1 MPFDYNNA
9 VHNKQ
14 VSGGSAAEYLA
25 AAGSDGIHTNTFY
38 LSAENR
44 FFIGKTVNSLLELAL
59 KTDLTVNYIAGV
71 ASNNHIIHAV
81 NAGVLSSTL
90 KLSAKAGNRT
100 SVIVVAGTEG
110 VFTEGYTVH
119 PDSAGMIEIVGGNQ
133 IRLLPMA
140 INDVMDA
147 GTLSMINYLNSINYS
162 ATNKVIQ
169 TGDFVICNSEQKIY
183 IHKGTFTGTITDF
196 QEMRVPL
203 PTQATVRTWFGQGNG
218 ITYNNA
224 SGENSVRLGT
234 NAGLLSF
241 DGTGALVSSLPTWGQ
256 VSGKPVLAAVATSGS
271 YVDLLN
277 KPTIPS
283 AQVNS
288 DWSATT
294 GVAAI
299 LNKPTNN
306 MKTDAGQ
313 TITANHNFTGDT
325 IMSSLMRQNLR
336 DAEGNCYYDA
346 FDVFP
351 KIIDTNLNIRV
362 ATQGGNYRNLL
373 ISGNGNLSW
382 DGAKIYHSGNFNV
395 STDNYPIKLANGNF
409 GNGKIINSGNDMVLI
424 NPNSLAQMGVGSDGN
439 VVLYNHGNSG
449 NVGLGAN
456 LYYDGLWKQRNNIF
470 YGGFGM
476 SMNMYPND
484 SVKFIHGA
492 LINNQVLTAE
502 KWKLNITNGDVTNFG
517 KLQFP
522 HASGN
527 LILSNNAG
535 IGIIAATV
543 LSLQATQITLSAT
556 NIFAPLPDETSYLH
570 LVTIGGDGIS
580 KLAKQPIANI
590 VKATNGL
597 NRASDG
603 NIKTGGNFTEVTTS
617 NLSGFSYGIV
627 GGTTGKS
634 VVFGDVATSPFML
647 VSGKV
652 RNISDDFECTAT
664 GRGYIFKDDAGNVIR
679 LRCNAQG
686 NFYRELL
693 S

>member
-44 FFIGKTVNSLLELAL
+44 LFIGKTVNSLLELAL

-71 ASNNHIIHAV
+71 ASNNHIIHGV

-100 SVIVVAGTEG
+100 SVIAVAGTEG
-110 VFTEGYTVH
+110 IFTEGYTVH

-147 GTLSMINYLNSINYS
+147 GTLSMTNYLNSINYS
-162 ATNKVIQ
+162 ATNKAIQ
-169 TGDFVICNSEQKIY
+169 TGDFVICNAEQKIY
-183 IHKGTFTGTITDF
+183 IHKGTFTGTISDF
-196 QEMRVPL
+196 QEMLVPL
-203 PTQATVRTWFGQGNG
+203 PTQATVRTWFSGGNG
-218 ITYNNA
+218 IAYVNGT
-224 SGENSVRLGT
+224 GVNSVRLGA

-241 DGTGALVSSLPTWGQ
+241 DASGALVSSLPTWGQ

-277 KPTIPS
+277 KPTIPT

-288 DWSATT
+288 DWNATA
-294 GVAAI
+294 GIAQI
-299 LNKPTNN
+299 LNKPTIVGTVNKISKFTNTGLGESVIKEVGNN
-306 MKTDAGQ
+306 VCVGDTTNVTDTKLNILGGYATEGVVNNYHDIAKYNFREGQ
-313 TITANHNFTGDT
+313 IIGFALITLPVIGSTNMGIYKINGFNYSDNSYWSCTVSGYNYTNDSWYKACALITGNAPFSSVRVAVRNGKNVIILGTTTTVWQYPSIVLSEVHVGYTLTGNSYVGSIITIEISETGITSVVNATLDASVYGRLVFGTFILENTNGLGKINGQAISITANQ
-325 IMSSLMRQNLR
+325 ISL
-336 DAEGNCYYDA
+336 
-346 FDVFP
+346 
-351 KIIDTNLNIRV
+351 
-362 ATQGGNYRNLL
+362 
-373 ISGNGNLSW
+373 
-382 DGAKIYHSGNFNV
+382 
-395 STDNYPIKLANGNF
+395 
-409 GNGKIINSGNDMVLI
+409 NS
-424 NPNSLAQMGVGSDGN
+424 
-439 VVLYNHGNSG
+439 
-449 NVGLGAN
+449 
-456 LYYDGLWKQRNNIF
+456 
-470 YGGFGM
+470 
-476 SMNMYPND
+476 
-484 SVKFIHGA
+484 
-492 LINNQVLTAE
+492 NQ
-502 KWKLNITNGDVTNFG
+502 
-517 KLQFP
+517 
-522 HASGN
+522 
-527 LILSNNAG
+527 
-535 IGIIAATV
+535 
-543 LSLQATQITLSAT
+543 
-556 NIFAPLPDETSYLH
+556 IFALLPDETSYVH
-570 LVTIGGDGIS
+570 LVTIGGDGTS
-580 KLAKQPIANI
+580 KLGKQSIASI